1 VKNTP
6 QASVVVEVW
15 NWNIV
20 KDEFMGQIKLDLN
33 EYLSAMREGKTY
45 SVTMSL
51 TDKTG
56 LSNPKLT
63 GALAVEIMA
72 QHSLRL

>member
-1 VKNTP
+1 VKNT
-6 QASVVVEVW
+6 QEASVVVEVW

-20 KDEFMGQIKLDLN
+20 KDEFMGKITLN
-33 EYLSAMREGKTY
+33 LQEYLSATREGKTY

-51 TDKTG
+51 TDKLG
-56 LSNPKLT
+56 QPNPKLT

-72 QHSLRL
+72 QHSLKL